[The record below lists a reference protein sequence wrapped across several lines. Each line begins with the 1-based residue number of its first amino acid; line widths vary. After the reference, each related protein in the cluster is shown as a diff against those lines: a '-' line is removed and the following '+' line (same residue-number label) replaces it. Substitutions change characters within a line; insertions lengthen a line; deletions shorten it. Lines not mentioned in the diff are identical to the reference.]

1 MLKKT
6 FIIASLFQ
14 AASFSQQYGGM
25 WIPTEI
31 NEKEMKSL
39 G

>member
-1 MLKKT
+1 
-6 FIIASLFQ
+6 
-14 AASFSQQYGGM
+14 M

-39 G
+39 GMKINATDIGVLKNQV